1 MKKTKNKVDS
11 KKPEVV
17 EKETA
22 AATETGVEDAED
34 TPKSETEELE
44 TEVEELR
51 QLNAALKE
59 QMLRVQAE
67 AENFRKR
74 MQREKDEFARFAREG
89 FVRDLL
95 PVKDNL
101 ERALLHADDDPEAI
115 VAGVKLILEQF
126 DSTFKT
132 MGVECVE
139 CQGKAFDPELH
150 EAMSQVESDEH
161 EPNTVVGELQKGYQL
176 NGRLLRP
183 AMVTVAKPKA
193 KESQAK
199 G

>member
-1 MKKTKNKVDS
+1 MKKAKAKAKIES
-11 KKPEVV
+11 RKPEIVAD
-17 EKETA
+17 EA
-22 AATETGVEDAED
+22 AAAEVEEVEA
-34 TPKSETEELE
+34 TPESETEKLKAEVTEL
-44 TEVEELR
+44 
-51 QLNAALKE
+51 QQQKAALQE
-59 QMLRVQAE
+59 QMLRVKAD

-101 ERALLHADDDPEAI
+101 ERALLHADDDPEGI
-115 VAGVKLILEQF
+115 VSGVKLILEQF

-139 CQGKAFDPELH
+139 CRGKVFNPELH

-161 EPNTVVGELQKGYQL
+161 EPNTVVNELLKGYQL

-183 AMVTVAKPKA
+183 AMVTVAKA
-193 KESQAK
+193 KTEESEDK